1 MAVDDEI
8 KKISFPSYPK
18 AVLLNAFFD
27 KPEDAT
33 YRKVKSN
40 WKELL
45 TDNRFCGCEVALPAL
60 PGKSHFFTIT
70 KSVRHSDTWQFTSHD
85 EKGPIMH
92 EDYSDVNEDAGHS
105 MASLYSKLA
114 MYSADKE
121 IIAKVHMVG
130 RT

>member
-1 MAVDDEI
+1 
-8 KKISFPSYPK
+8 
-18 AVLLNAFFD
+18 
-27 KPEDAT
+27 
-33 YRKVKSN
+33 
-40 WKELL
+40 
-45 TDNRFCGCEVALPAL
+45 
-60 PGKSHFFTIT
+60 
-70 KSVRHSDTWQFTSHD
+70 
-85 EKGPIMH
+85 MH